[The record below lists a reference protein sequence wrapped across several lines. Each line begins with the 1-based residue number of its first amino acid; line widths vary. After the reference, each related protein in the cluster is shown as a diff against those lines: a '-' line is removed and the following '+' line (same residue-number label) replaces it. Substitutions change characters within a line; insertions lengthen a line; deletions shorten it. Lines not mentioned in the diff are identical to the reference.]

1 MKFQARI
8 EEYWAD
14 EYKKFMWSWYVV
26 TEEGVRNAASGS
38 ERTLEEAK
46 AAVEEVARRMKEE
59 SRPSVLEW
67 KFEL

>member
-1 MKFQARI
+1 MKFSARI

-14 EYKKFMWSWYVV
+14 DQKDFMWSWYVISQG
-26 TEEGVRNAASGS
+26 GVGNAASGS

-46 AAVEEVARRMKEE
+46 AAVEEVASRMKEE